1 MSQFCVFVGQNEF
14 FCKFAAVRQVKSII
28 TYPNMTLNKQEFKVL
43 VMLYAA
49 NIDGNIQSEEVKV
62 MLEKTDF
69 ETVEKMGKLFDKMSD
84 LEVLECIRENK
95 NQYAT
100 TEADRLDL
108 IHDLCAIIEADEK
121 TTMMEE
127 QMVRTMRRLLE

>member
-1 MSQFCVFVGQNEF
+1 M
-14 FCKFAAVRQVKSII
+14 KLTKD
-28 TYPNMTLNKQEFKVL
+28 EFKVM

-62 MLEKTDF
+62 MLQKSDF
-69 ETVEKMGKLFDKMSD
+69 DTVGNVKKLFARMSD
-84 LEVLECIRENK
+84 MEVLSCIRENK
-95 NQYAT
+95 VQYAA

-121 TTMMEE
+121 VSVMEE
-127 QMVRTMRRLLE
+127 QLVRGVRRLLE